1 MKLDIKNK
9 ILVVLLFFLTC
20 GSLNAFAQRKAAVGG
35 QFSAWHNGKENSS
48 LRILGTRCHH
58 DGI

>member
-35 QFSAWHNGKENSS
+35 QFSA
-48 LRILGTRCHH
+48 
-58 DGI
+58 